1 MEAMSDFF
9 AKNGSKDQ
17 RLAMF
22 PYKMD
27 TLYFLQSYGL
37 LRTGLLL
44 KWKIDIRKSLERAGI
59 FIIALPELLAGF
71 NSIPKMIQIL
81 FTKRSKSSRVITRKV
96 C

>member
-27 TLYFLQSYGL
+27 TLYTSIPVINNFLSHESTFGHFVK
-37 LRTGLLL
+37 LL
-44 KWKIDIRKSLERAGI
+44 KDR
-59 FIIALPELLAGF
+59 F
-71 NSIPKMIQIL
+71 
-81 FTKRSKSSRVITRKV
+81 
-96 C
+96 

>member
-27 TLYFLQSYGL
+27 TLYV
-37 LRTGLLL
+37 TLLL
-44 KWKIDIRKSLERAGI
+44 ASMCTVLNAPSDL
-59 FIIALPELLAGF
+59 
-71 NSIPKMIQIL
+71 M
-81 FTKRSKSSRVITRKV
+81 
-96 C
+96 